1 MLHQLWRSVILAVNG
16 KVVFKLWM
24 SPTCTTPLA
33 LTGTFC
39 CGVMC
44 NSHCLGKV
52 IVLILP
58 GQPQSPENHRLLSWD
73 PFTFTK
79 PQASSYEHYGIGSHQ
94 WDYVSLYQKP
104 EALGQCFTLHTTCV
118 SFPLVWCNFGLMHE
132 NITIDYSLTLIK
144 WGNDFLIE
152 SWTKEL
158 PPGKS

>member
-1 MLHQLWRSVILAVNG
+1 MFPGISRSIWVQISYPGTSLERREPELSFDTNLDGVSGFIVAETATLKSVRIYLIALVITVNG
-16 KVVFKLWM
+16 KVVFKSWM

-58 GQPQSPENHRLLSWD
+58 GQPQPPENHRLLSWD

-94 WDYVSLYQKP
+94 WDYVLY
-104 EALGQCFTLHTTCV
+104 
-118 SFPLVWCNFGLMHE
+118 
-132 NITIDYSLTLIK
+132 
-144 WGNDFLIE
+144 
-152 SWTKEL
+152 
-158 PPGKS
+158 